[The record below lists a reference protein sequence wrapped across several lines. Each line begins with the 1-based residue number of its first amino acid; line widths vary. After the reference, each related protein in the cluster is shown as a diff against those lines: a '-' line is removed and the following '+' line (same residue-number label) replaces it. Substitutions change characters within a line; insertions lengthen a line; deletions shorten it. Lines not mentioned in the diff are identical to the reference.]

1 MVSRLEVKAKI
12 VVDDSSIC
20 HLLNLMLDIMLNI
33 LYIEQ
38 S

>member
-1 MVSRLEVKAKI
+1 MASRLEIKAKI

-20 HLLNLMLDIMLNI
+20 HLLNLVLDIMLNV
-33 LYIEQ
+33 LDIEQ